1 MVAVE
6 DTRPIIIPTRYK
18 AKISGEL
25 SFPIGAEKISAALA
39 SVPQLS
45 KLVLQFG
52 SDYKQKT
59 RSGRYT
65 CLRVRYARL
74 SLPVNPLSSSG
85 IPLFNEWEI
94 EVKPVP
100 RSHRHRI
107 QEHILH
113 IALLQIERWL
123 LERTQLEQ
131 RGSDSLTIVYDE
143 ENELFSEEQETRLEP
158 IRGRS

>member
-45 KLVLQFG
+45 KLVLQFS

-59 RSGRYT
+59 RSGQYI

-74 SLPVNPLSSSG
+74 SLPMNPLSPSG

-100 RSHRHRI
+100 RTCRHRI
-107 QEHILH
+107 QEHIVH
-113 IALLQIERWL
+113 IALPQIERWL
-123 LERTQLEQ
+123 LTRSTLEQ
-131 RGSDSLTIVYDE
+131 RGSDTLVLSYDQQSDT
-143 ENELFSEEQETRLEP
+143 FSVEQESRLEP
-158 IRGRS
+158 SR

>member
-100 RSHRHRI
+100 RTCRHRI
-107 QEHILH
+107 QEHIVH
-113 IALLQIERWL
+113 VALPQIERWL
-123 LERTQLEQ
+123 LERSTLEQ
-131 RGSDSLTIVYDE
+131 RGSDTLVLSYDQQ
-143 ENELFSEEQETRLEP
+143 NDTFSVEQESRLEP
-158 IRGRS
+158 LR

>member
-74 SLPVNPLSSSG
+74 SLPVNPVSSSG

-100 RSHRHRI
+100 RTCRHRI
-107 QEHILH
+107 QEHIVH
-113 IALLQIERWL
+113 VALPQIERWL
-123 LERTQLEQ
+123 LERSTLEQ
-131 RGSDSLTIVYDE
+131 RGSDTLVLSYDQQ
-143 ENELFSEEQETRLEP
+143 NDTFSVEQESRLEP
-158 IRGRS
+158 LR